1 MAKNQLNLWYVNI
14 KMKGNLLN
22 KVSANILTLSLAKFK
37 LLLTFFQHLNST
49 CLRNVYPRK
58 PMTITKYELQDRLE
72 ASIYPQELSNHTIIL
87 FCNISER
94 FNYFSPRI
102 LQHWLPSVNN
112 ASRYT
117 DGSFLY
123 KYWLFIK
130 LQKMEGAV
138 FIALGTS
145 HGDFE
150 PPRASISPQSPPS
163 LKPAL

>member
-1 MAKNQLNLWYVNI
+1 MFTHENPWQLQNTNFR
-14 KMKGNLLN
+14 
-22 KVSANILTLSLAKFK
+22 T
-37 LLLTFFQHLNST
+37 
-49 CLRNVYPRK
+49 
-58 PMTITKYELQDRLE
+58 DLE

-94 FNYFSPRI
+94 FNYFSPWI

-117 DGSFLY
+117 DGSFFY

-130 LQKMEGAV
+130 LQKMEGEV

-163 LKPAL
+163 LKPAMHSAKCKLLFLLHNIWFKARFATINFVSWNLKVVRWTSCSFWGVF

>member
-1 MAKNQLNLWYVNI
+1 MFTHENPWQLQNTNFR
-14 KMKGNLLN
+14 
-22 KVSANILTLSLAKFK
+22 T
-37 LLLTFFQHLNST
+37 
-49 CLRNVYPRK
+49 
-58 PMTITKYELQDRLE
+58 DLE
-72 ASIYPQELSNHTIIL
+72 ARIYPQELSNHTIIL

-117 DGSFLY
+117 DGSFFY

-130 LQKMEGAV
+130 LQKMEGEV

-150 PPRASISPQSPPS
+150 PPRAIISPQSPPS
-163 LKPAL
+163 LKPAKYLGILWCSDFSVYVKSEISIKPKTKHVQVHVFYAIV

>member
-1 MAKNQLNLWYVNI
+1 MFTHENPWQLQNTNFR
-14 KMKGNLLN
+14 
-22 KVSANILTLSLAKFK
+22 T
-37 LLLTFFQHLNST
+37 
-49 CLRNVYPRK
+49 
-58 PMTITKYELQDRLE
+58 DLE
-72 ASIYPQELSNHTIIL
+72 TSIYPQELSNHTIIL

-94 FNYFSPRI
+94 FNYFSPWI

-117 DGSFLY
+117 DGSFFY

-130 LQKMEGAV
+130 LQKMEGEV

-163 LKPAL
+163 LKPAEKLLKGMLNPNKLQRQHNILNINSKRLNSSYHLFWLNQANVNKYC